1 MISECLTVV
10 TFSSESA
17 YSFSD
22 IIPFSS
28 VRPSRL
34 KMKSTR
40 SHSSLVLVVISF
52 LPRGSILLWVKKIII
67 IIVTMKY
74 KVIYHDSQPHGGIN
88 QCCDS
93 SVHLPLA

>member
-1 MISECLTVV
+1 MIRSRNAWATCLTVV

-52 LPRGSILLWVKKIII
+52 FTPG
-67 IIVTMKY
+67 
-74 KVIYHDSQPHGGIN
+74 IYTTLG
-88 QCCDS
+88 
-93 SVHLPLA
+93 